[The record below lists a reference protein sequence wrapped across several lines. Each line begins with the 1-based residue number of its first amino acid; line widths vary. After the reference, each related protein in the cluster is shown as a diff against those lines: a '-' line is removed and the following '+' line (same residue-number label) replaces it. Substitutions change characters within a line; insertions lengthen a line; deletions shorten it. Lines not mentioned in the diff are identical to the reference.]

1 MKIDRQKQVQFLKD
15 ELRAES
21 ESFKRTF
28 LTKANSLLIDN
39 EVMYL
44 GQYQSFKNGDMIVKM
59 PNTRNLPRKGEHV
72 LVMLLPKELQSYRNW
87 GNRTYKDLFDE
98 RYKSSE
104 AVCIWHARTDDKLFS
119 KVGFRKVDIDF
130 AVTMETQAKGNIL
143 VFAPL
148 MPPLN
153 YIANLQNIAEDMA
166 SSSVAKILD
175 ADYRAHDWEPIL
187 IRQHDVTSFI
197 ETQLFLADTMLL
209 QGPPGTGKTYMI
221 AELCARLCKEG
232 KSVLVT
238 ALTNRALMEIAGK
251 SFLADLLRL
260 KKVFKTNMT
269 IDEQQEQKDLMPL
282 TGIAPMPSCLV
293 LSTYYISS
301 SYAAEQTENCPFDVV
316 IMDEASQ
323 ALLAMFAAAK
333 KLGRTNLWVGD
344 VRQLAPVVLLNEDHV
359 KASGYYPMIDGL
371 KTIVEG
377 STYPVYQLT
386 NTYRLTAR
394 GARYTGLFYGDT
406 LVSKS
411 ECNHLDVPHNLRA
424 VLNPQGGP
432 ALVLTDMPT
441 SDKAPQFALHLAS
454 ALVASIIAELT
465 VGRIALLT
473 CFIRTAR
480 AIQRS
485 IAQTI
490 DKREHLIIDTIARV
504 QGLTAEVTILLV
516 PNGSYVY
523 SLDPRVF
530 NVATSR
536 AREHTI
542 IIADK
547 NVLSYAGM
555 DANVRLFLERVY
567 EDQSVYIPATN
578 VGEKRL
584 GKPFTGELEMR

>member
-1 MKIDRQKQVQFLKD
+1 MKIDRPKQVQFLKD

-44 GQYQSFKNGDMIVKM
+44 GQYVTSRNGEIIVKM

-72 LVMLLPKELQSYRNW
+72 LAMLLPKELQSYRNW
-87 GNRTYKDLFDE
+87 GDRTYKDLFDE

-104 AVCIWHARTDDKLFS
+104 AVCIWHARMDDKRFS

-130 AVTMETQAKGNIL
+130 ADTMEAQAKGNIL

-175 ADYRAHDWEPIL
+175 ADYRVHDWAPIL

-197 ETQLFLADTMLL
+197 ETQLLLADTMLL

-221 AELCARLCKEG
+221 AELCARLCKRG

-251 SFLADLLRL
+251 SFLADMLRQ

-301 SYAAEQTENCPFDVV
+301 SYAAEQTEDCPFDVV

-323 ALLAMFAAAK
+323 ALLTMFAAAK

-344 VRQLAPVVLLNEDHV
+344 IRQLAPVVLLNEDHA

-371 KTIVEG
+371 KTIVEE

-411 ECNHLDVPHNLRA
+411 ECHHLDVPHNLRA

-432 ALVLTDMPT
+432 ALLLTDMPT

-454 ALVASIIAELT
+454 ALVAGIIAELP
-465 VGRIALLT
+465 GKRIALLT

-490 DKREHLIIDTIARV
+490 DKREHLIIDTIAKV
-504 QGLTAEVTILLV
+504 QGLTTDVTILLV

-567 EDQSVYIPATN
+567 EEQSVYIPATN
-578 VGEKRL
+578 VSGNRL